1 MKEIIKKLEALGFT
15 NYESKVFLVLMK
27 GRSMS
32 AAEVAEE
39 AGIPRTSVYDILK
52 LFAERGYCNEIETS
66 TKLRY
71 EIIDPKV
78 IEDKI
83 ENELNRD
90 FKGKLS
96 ELKNS
101 FEYLKPL
108 YSKGEVTEKTTD
120 VEVIK
125 GFNRQREFKLIELI
139 RESTKEILLMNK
151 LEGRISTEQDELVKS
166 FLNKGG
172 VLKSIYEKSKSIKI
186 KVEDKWKDVSEEEMV
201 RIYELFEKQ
210 GVKVRIAQK
219 IPQFIMI
226 FDRLKVFISLKD
238 ASGQKHPWIDVII
251 KDKNYGEA
259 MHEFFEYLWEKSSG
273 VKEYKKSL
281 LVNSK

>member
-52 LFAERGYCNEIETS
+52 LFAERGYCNEIETP

-71 EIIDPKV
+71 EIIDPSV

-83 ENELNRD
+83 ENELNNN
-90 FKGKLS
+90 FKGKIK
-96 ELKNS
+96 ELKHS

-108 YSKGEVTEKTTD
+108 YTKGKVTEKDTD
-120 VEVIK
+120 VEVVK

-139 RESTKEILLMNK
+139 RESKKEILLMNK

-166 FLNKGG
+166 FLKKGG

-186 KVEDKWKDVSEEEMV
+186 KIEDKWKDVTEDELV
-201 RIYELFEKQ
+201 NIYEQFEKQ
-210 GVKVRIAQK
+210 GVEVKIAQK
-219 IPQFIMI
+219 IPQFMMI
-226 FDRLKVFISLKD
+226 FDGTKVFISLKD
-238 ASGQKHPWIDVII
+238 ESKFKHQWIDVII

-259 MHEFFEYLWEKSSG
+259 MHEFFGFLWKNSTN

-281 LVNSK
+281 LTNSK